1 MKLIS
6 ISFALTLISIPSP
19 ASASVIPRDDEGDI
33 NLWPILHPIEDIL
46 HRGGHAP
53 RDEKRDISQ
62 IKPRDD
68 DDDDTDVRPIFGVLE
83 DILNRRPG
91 NGP

>member
-46 HRGGHAP
+46 HRAMLPGT
-53 RDEKRDISQ
+53 KSVISHKSSPATTTTTILMFDQ
-62 IKPRDD
+62 Y
-68 DDDDTDVRPIFGVLE
+68 LE
-83 DILNRRPG
+83 FSRIS
-91 NGP
+91 